1 LTPPRRILIIDDS
14 PQLAN
19 VLARPLR
26 TDKWVVDVA
35 PNRDAAFTLL
45 AAEDPAPYAI
55 AFVDY
60 NLGSYDYN
68 GVDVVSAI
76 AKHHRHI
83 YIIAIT
89 GEANA
94 DVAVAMLN
102 AGAQE
107 FTQRLQDAKLIV
119 AMAERKYQYLLNSAL
134 TRAAPDNSGT
144 TLVREFSVDE
154 NQKFIGTGPRMEAM
168 FRRIRTFAKN
178 PFPLLI
184 VGESG
189 TGKELVARKIHTES
203 GRPIK
208 NYFALNSGAI
218 AESLIESE
226 LFGHDKFAFTG
237 AGAKPHPGVFRA
249 VSGGTLFLD
258 EVNSLPLTAQVK
270 FLRAIQNREVTAI
283 GTTTPVAIDTRVL
296 AASNVDLK
304 AAVEAGRF
312 RADLYHRLAVFIIE
326 IPPLRDR
333 REDLPMLTWHFIQ
346 VHQKVWDL
354 NITAIHPRVS
364 EILQD
369 HDWRA
374 NNVRELES
382 VVQRALAMA
391 AAAGT
396 SEIVEEMIELQGS
409 PARPA
414 PTAIQTATSPQEG
427 GGPDLSE
434 LTYTKAKEENQLRF
448 GRAYWRA
455 VLERAEMEISKAS
468 ALSGVSANNIYT
480 HLDTFGLREW
490 WAETRETL
498 KSAPTKGGKKSP

>member
-1 LTPPRRILIIDDS
+1 M
-14 PQLAN
+14 
-19 VLARPLR
+19 
-26 TDKWVVDVA
+26 
-35 PNRDAAFTLL
+35 
-45 AAEDPAPYAI
+45 
-55 AFVDY
+55 
-60 NLGSYDYN
+60 
-68 GVDVVSAI
+68 VSAI
-76 AKHHRHI
+76 AKGHPHI

-94 DVAVAMLN
+94 DVAIAMLN

-107 FTQRLQDAKLIV
+107 FTQRLQDSKLIV
-119 AMAERKYQYLLNSAL
+119 AMAERKYQYLVNNAL
-134 TRAAPDNSGT
+134 TRAAPDNGGT
-144 TLVREFSVDE
+144 SLVHEFSVDE
-154 NQKFIGTGPRMEAM
+154 NQKFIGAGPRMEAM

-189 TGKELVARKIHTES
+189 TGKELVARKIHMES
-203 GRPIK
+203 ARPIK
-208 NYFALNSGAI
+208 NYIALNSGAI

-226 LFGHDKFAFTG
+226 LFGHEKFSFTG

-258 EVNSLPLTAQVK
+258 EINSLPLPAQVK

-283 GTTTPVAIDTRVL
+283 GTTTPVPIDTRVL

-333 REDLPMLTWHFIQ
+333 REDIPKLTWHFIQ
-346 VHQKVWDL
+346 EHQKVWNL
-354 NITAIHPRVS
+354 NITAIHPHVS

-409 PARPA
+409 PSRPA
-414 PTAIQTATSPQEG
+414 PAPAATSPLVAG
-427 GGPDLSE
+427 DADLFEQTYAEAQDE
-434 LTYTKAKEENQLRF
+434 LRKRF
-448 GRAYWRA
+448 GRAYWWS
-455 VLERAEMEISKAS
+455 VLVRAEMEIAR
-468 ALSGVSANNIYT
+468 AGELSGVSANNVYT
-480 HLDTFGLREW
+480 HLDKFGLRDR
-490 WAETRETL
+490 WAETRDKL
-498 KSAPTKGGKKSP
+498 KSTPTKGGKKSP